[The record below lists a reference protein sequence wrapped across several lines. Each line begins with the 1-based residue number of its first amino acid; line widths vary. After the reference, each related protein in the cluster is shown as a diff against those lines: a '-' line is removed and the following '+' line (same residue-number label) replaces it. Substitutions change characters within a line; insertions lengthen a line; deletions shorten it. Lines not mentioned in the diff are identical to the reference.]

1 MNFKNFENVTPSASI
16 PVSYESIAVG
26 DYLDAI
32 AAGDIA
38 NPDFQSGLRWSD
50 KLMERLAVCMLEG
63 MPIPPLMVADIPAAD
78 GGPGLSLRI
87 DGNQRTAAIMAAVD
101 CLAAAEKDTETAEK
115 AAALSAA
122 LLAYPL
128 YIQRVSCPDIVT
140 AARLFCDINSGVK
153 LSGVQSAKAKLS
165 PAIMAIVNAVTS
177 KMTACR
183 GAGAKW
189 GKVNADTAAAM
200 LTAAALDWQSAS
212 TSSAGAVK
220 SLTAAH
226 DPAPAAVER
235 IYAAIDTIMAAL
247 SKIAAEDAAT
257 EAAATKARAEALAA
271 GVPVEEGGVVYGNK
285 GSREA
290 LYWAT
295 PAHLV
300 PAFAYVLRQAETP
313 SADDM
318 ARLMRGFDPAGKG
331 AARYTVAKGKG
342 RETKTARRA
351 EAWASAKN
359 DKTTTLARVYT
370 FAAYAAKAE
379 AEADA
384 VDVPQDVADAAA
396 VIAAAMKGGAAGD

>member
-1 MNFKNFENVTPSASI
+1 MNYKNFESIQPAAPI
-16 PVSYESIAVG
+16 PVTYDVMSVG
-26 DYLDAI
+26 DYLDAV

-87 DGNQRTAAIMAAVD
+87 DGNQRTAAISAAVD
-101 CLAAAEKDTETAEK
+101 CLAAAEKDGETADK
-115 AAALSAA
+115 ATELASM

-165 PAIMAIVNAVTS
+165 PAIMALVNS
-177 KMTACR
+177 ITAALESVR
-183 GAGAKW
+183 GKGAKW
-189 GKVNADTAAAM
+189 GKVNADTCAAM

-220 SLTAAH
+220 ALTAAH
-226 DPAPAAVER
+226 DPAPAAEER
-235 IYAAIDTIMAAL
+235 IGAAIDVIIAAL
-247 SKIAAEDAAT
+247 SKLAAEDAAT
-257 EAAATKARAEALAA
+257 EAAAAKARAEALAA
-271 GVPVEEGGVVYGNK
+271 GVPVEDGGVAYGNK
-285 GSREA
+285 GGKEGI
-290 LYWAT
+290 YWST

-300 PAFAYVLRQAETP
+300 PAFIYALRQAETP
-313 SADDM
+313 SSDDM

-331 AARYTVAKGKG
+331 AARYTVARGKG

-351 EAWASAKN
+351 EAWSSAKN
-359 DKTTTLARVYT
+359 DKSTTLARVYT

-384 VDVPQDVADAAA
+384 VDVAQDVADAAA
-396 VIAAAMKGGAAGD
+396 VIAAAMKGGKAGD